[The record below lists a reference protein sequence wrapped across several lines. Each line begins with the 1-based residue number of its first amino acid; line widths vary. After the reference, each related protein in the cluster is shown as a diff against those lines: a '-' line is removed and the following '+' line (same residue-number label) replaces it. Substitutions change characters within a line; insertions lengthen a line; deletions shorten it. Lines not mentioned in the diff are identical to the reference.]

1 VCIVANEANVSMLR
15 DEKIRVVERQWIVP
29 LTAFSARRIP
39 SLAASLATH
48 SGWRNQAIALI
59 DLPRHRGP
67 LGQAPCRMMSVMA
80 MFRQE
85 PAHSISQLLSRVDLP
100 CL

>member
-1 VCIVANEANVSMLR
+1 MFIVANEANVSMLR

-48 SGWRNQAIALI
+48 SGWRNQAITLI
-59 DLPRHRGP
+59 DPGTGLPPTMSAMAILQQLRG
-67 LGQAPCRMMSVMA
+67 GKKANVTASA
-80 MFRQE
+80 
-85 PAHSISQLLSRVDLP
+85 
-100 CL
+100 

>member
-1 VCIVANEANVSMLR
+1 MFIVANEANVSMLR

-48 SGWRNQAIALI
+48 SGWRNQAITLI
-59 DLPRHRGP
+59 DPGQGLLPQMSAMAILQQLRG
-67 LGQAPCRMMSVMA
+67 GKKANVTASA
-80 MFRQE
+80 
-85 PAHSISQLLSRVDLP
+85 
-100 CL
+100 